1 MSDAPKTI
9 YLQWHGDGDPE
20 FDNGAPEYA
29 DVTWAA
35 ERVFDGD
42 VTYVREAEI
51 TRLRELVA
59 GQDDGGHW
67 YSQASMDAV
76 VRERDKYREVLEV
89 VAKGA
94 YTLSIMQSKARD
106 ALGDA

>member
-1 MSDAPKTI
+1 MN
-9 YLQWHGDGDPE
+9 DPTVE
-20 FDNGAPEYA
+20 RLRDQAGEVARPEHAGWA
-29 DVTWAA
+29 DTMIAA
-35 ERVFDGD
+35 AD
-42 VTYVREAEI
+42 EI

-76 VRERDKYREVLEV
+76 VRERDQYRDVLKV

-94 YTLSIMQSKARD
+94 YTLSIMQSMARD
-106 ALGDA
+106 ALGDV

>member
-1 MSDAPKTI
+1 MKRYYAAKLWTEDMG
-9 YLQWHGDGDPE
+9 YVPE
-20 FDNGAPEYA
+20 NPTEPYGRYA
-29 DVTWAA
+29 VVLTDEA
-35 ERVFDGD
+35 
-42 VTYVREAEI
+42 EAEI
-51 TRLRELVA
+51 ARLRELVARLRELLA

-94 YTLSIMQSKARD
+94 YTLSIMQSMARD
-106 ALGDA
+106 AVGDA